1 SLSTGADQLH
11 DAEVA
16 FLRHDTASCA
26 KLLRDLE
33 ESVFNRCEEQ
43 DILCKLAQ
51 VKHDLC
57 QCLHNGRF
65 DLATAIL
72 HVNDVMLHA
81 REAEQVRAVL
91 TINIQGYA
99 VASRR
104 AKRALVIEAVCRG
117 EQ

>member
-1 SLSTGADQLH
+1 M
-11 DAEVA
+11 
-16 FLRHDTASCA
+16 RHDTASRT

-81 REAEQVRAVL
+81 REAEQVRTIL
-91 TINIQGYA
+91 SINIQRHA

-117 EQ
+117 EQLFIVEQRFRKAGRP